1 MAGDFG
7 SPGFGSWRASAA
19 APRYVNDSVAGS
31 SFTHGTYQGAPRNR
45 VKLRGQSASRRPAV
59 IDPMTPDAIL
69 DSSQLLLPRQ
79 TPLLALQEGFGAVR
93 SASEMRKPVLLL
105 SALLASSGFVTGEV
119 KTPEKVP
126 IEITS
131 TGETTYENGLATA
144 RDNVAIHVGDTDI
157 YADYAQ
163 YNSRTHEVELRGHVR
178 IYRDKPTATVPNKPA
193 HKYKDEES
201 GQETSFY
208 RADSGIY
215 NVDTKRIRATN
226 MRTESQPYFLSG
238 QNVSEISENAYL
250 IQNGTFTTHDAP
262 NPDFHLQARTIRVYE
277 KDRVIFRN
285 VTLYVGKVPV
295 FWWPYLYQSL
305 NDAFSFTVTPA
316 YLSSWG
322 PSLLTQ
328 VMFPITDD
336 IKGRIR
342 LDYRGLRGVA
352 VGFDPSIE
360 YGKDKNSWAKIKT
373 YYIQDQD
380 PLLNQTA
387 VPRKDVPTGR
397 YRLSLQ
403 DRTNFSDDI
412 YGIANLTKLSD
423 QYVMQ
428 DFYQGEF
435 RVDPVP
441 DNVIALTKTDPFFTL
456 TGITRFQANE
466 FFTTT
471 ERLPEVVLDIKRHAL
486 FGGPIFYEGE
496 SGFAN
501 LRLQFPDG
509 SGFQNYNTDR
519 FDTFHQLTFPNTY
532 FGWLSIVPRVGFR
545 GTYYGKTWDL
555 GSTTFVPPSNPL
567 IPDFILPPPTL
578 ANPVKFDGDTLRT
591 VFNTGAEASF
601 KMSQKW
607 ENVQSRAFG
616 LDGLMHVIQP
626 FTNFSYVEENGPN
639 PLSILEFDRFEPST
653 QLRAIDFPQFTP
665 IDSIDSWTVWRV
677 GVRNRLE
684 TRRDDR
690 TITWLELD
698 TFFDV
703 NFDNPYDRTDYSNFF
718 NNLRF
723 TPLPWM
729 SFSVNSQVPAFA
741 KGFTEVNTIAS
752 VQPIANLQLSV
763 GHRYLNDN
771 PFFLDSSLFLVGGY
785 YRINDNWGV
794 GAQEQYEATTGLLEQ
809 QRYSIYRDL
818 SSWVASFGGVIRDNK
833 GVKEYVVI
841 FTMTLKAFPKFGFDL
856 NFDPTSQGE

>member
-1 MAGDFG
+1 MRTLVLLVAAVF
-7 SPGFGSWRASAA
+7 ASA
-19 APRYVNDSVAGS
+19 G
-31 SFTHGTYQGAPRNR
+31 
-45 VKLRGQSASRRPAV
+45 LIRGE
-59 IDPMTPDAIL
+59 I
-69 DSSQLLLPRQ
+69 
-79 TPLLALQEGFGAVR
+79 
-93 SASEMRKPVLLL
+93 
-105 SALLASSGFVTGEV
+105 
-119 KTPEKVP
+119 KTPQNVP

-144 RDNVAIHVGDTDI
+144 RDNVAIHIGNTDI

-163 YNSRTHEVELRGHVR
+163 YNSTTHDVELRGHVR
-178 IYRDKPTATVPNKPA
+178 IYRDTSLYIA
-193 HKYKDEES
+193 ES
-201 GQETSFY
+201 GVYNTET
-208 RADSGIY
+208 
-215 NVDTKRIRATN
+215 KKIRAIN
-226 MRTESQPYFLSG
+226 GRTASQPYFLSG
-238 QNVSEISENAYL
+238 ANVGSIEENGYL
-250 IQNGTFTTHDAP
+250 IQNGTFTTDDSAK
-262 NPDFHLQARTIRVYE
+262 PDFHLHARKIRVYE
-277 KDRVIFRN
+277 KDRVIFQY
-285 VTLYVGKVPV
+285 VTAYIGKVPV

-305 NDAFSFTVTPA
+305 SDAFSFTVSPA
-316 YLSSWG
+316 YTSTWG

-328 VMFPITDD
+328 VTFPITDN
-336 IKGRIR
+336 IKGRAR
-342 LDYRGLRGVA
+342 FDYFGRRGPA
-352 VGFDPSIE
+352 IGFDPVID
-360 YGKDKNSWAKIKT
+360 YGKDEDSQARIKSF
-373 YYIQDQD
+373 YIQDQN
-380 PLLNQTA
+380 PELNQTNI
-387 VPRKDVPTGR
+387 PRQDVPTGR
-397 YRLSLQ
+397 YRLSLE
-403 DRTNFSDDI
+403 DRTNFTDEI
-412 YGIANLTKLSD
+412 NGLANLTKLSD
-423 QYVMQ
+423 PYVMQ
-428 DFYQGEF
+428 DFYPGEF

-441 DNVIALTKTDPFFTL
+441 DNVVAVAKTDPFFTI
-456 TGITRFQANE
+456 TGIARFQANE

-471 ERLPEVVLDIKRHAL
+471 ERLPEVVLDVKRHAL

-501 LRLQFPDG
+501 LRLQFPDD
-509 SGFQNYNTDR
+509 SGFQNYNTNR

-578 ANPVKFDGDTLRT
+578 ANPVKFDGDTFRT

-601 KMSQKW
+601 KISRTW

-833 GVKEYVVI
+833 GVKEYGVI

>member
-1 MAGDFG
+1 MRTLVLLVAALF
-7 SPGFGSWRASAA
+7 ASA
-19 APRYVNDSVAGS
+19 G
-31 SFTHGTYQGAPRNR
+31 
-45 VKLRGQSASRRPAV
+45 LIRGE
-59 IDPMTPDAIL
+59 I
-69 DSSQLLLPRQ
+69 
-79 TPLLALQEGFGAVR
+79 
-93 SASEMRKPVLLL
+93 
-105 SALLASSGFVTGEV
+105 
-119 KTPEKVP
+119 KTPQNVP

-144 RDNVAIHVGDTDI
+144 RDNVAIHIGNTDI

-163 YNSRTHEVELRGHVR
+163 YNSTTHDVELRGHVR
-178 IYRDKPTATVPNKPA
+178 IYRD
-193 HKYKDEES
+193 
-201 GQETSFY
+201 TSLY
-208 RADSGIY
+208 IAESGIY
-215 NVDTKRIRATN
+215 NTETKKIRAIN
-226 MRTESQPYFLSG
+226 GRTESQPYLLSG
-238 QNVSEISENAYL
+238 ANVSSIEENGYL
-250 IQNGTFTTHDAP
+250 IQNGTFTTDDSAK
-262 NPDFHLQARTIRVYE
+262 PDFHLHARKIRVYE
-277 KDRVIFRN
+277 KDRVIFQY
-285 VTLYVGKVPV
+285 VTAYIGKVPV

-305 NDAFSFTVTPA
+305 SDAFSFTVSPA
-316 YLSSWG
+316 YTSTWG

-328 VMFPITDD
+328 VTFPITDN
-336 IKGRIR
+336 IKGRAR
-342 LDYRGLRGVA
+342 FDYFGRRGPA
-352 VGFDPSIE
+352 IGFDPVID
-360 YGKDKNSWAKIKT
+360 YGKDEDSQARIKSF
-373 YYIQDQD
+373 YIQDQN
-380 PLLNQTA
+380 PELNQTNI
-387 VPRKDVPTGR
+387 PRQDVPTGR
-397 YRLSLQ
+397 YRLSLE
-403 DRTNFSDDI
+403 DRTNFTDEI
-412 YGIANLTKLSD
+412 YGLANLTKLSD
-423 QYVMQ
+423 PYVMQ
-428 DFYQGEF
+428 DFYPGEF

-441 DNVIALTKTDPFFTL
+441 DNVVAVAKTDPFFTI
-456 TGITRFQANE
+456 TGIARFQANE

-471 ERLPEVVLDIKRHAL
+471 ERLPEVVLDVKRHAL

-501 LRLQFPDG
+501 LRLQFPDD

-578 ANPVKFDGDTLRT
+578 ANPVKFDGDTFRT

-601 KMSQKW
+601 KISRTW

-833 GVKEYVVI
+833 GVKEYGVI